1 MATFY
6 TDNFQAARVD
16 RPNDKFKKG
25 ELGGK
30 LRCLIGTIVVP
41 EDLALND
48 VIEIGDVPANSR
60 IIGGQILIN
69 KSLGA
74 TGILAIGHGSSV
86 EEDSGDAIALDNL
99 GVTAVADAGG
109 QAAYASNGAGQDII
123 TKRLGEKTRVFAHCS
138 EAVDGE
144 VDDAIATFMV
154 YYVND

>member
-6 TDNFQAARVD
+6 TDNFQAARID

-41 EDLALND
+41 ADLALND
-48 VIEIGDVPANSR
+48 VIEIGDIPANSR
-60 IIGGQILIN
+60 IVGGQILIN

-86 EEDSGDAIALDNL
+86 EEESGDSIALDNL

-109 QAAYASNGAGQDII
+109 QAAYAQNGAAQDII

-138 EAVDGE
+138 EAVDGN